1 MIIDI
6 NKSIVSIEKILKIE
20 KDWEDK
26 GFVKFPQNFDFKGA
40 YMELLQWFDWDIK
53 KYPYVDIDKDESE
66 SLYPENIHIK
76 LEKDY
81 SLVVLLTMVILYYC
95 ENEVSINN
103 NNLKEIDA
111 FITNACG
118 CQYFVD
124 RDSAKLYYYL
134 EDNNLY
140 RGDIASFVCGMIH
153 NRMQN
158 NDFEAFYKEF
168 KSIIQKHILGMGNL
182 ADDPSVTTINTTA
195 TTVVKPKYIPN
206 SNTTA
211 TPVNETVVT
220 NQAQV
225 TPVAPAYQPGYN
237 VDPYA
242 KARAKFGFVP
252 LAYVALQYNPVGCWF
267 YDNQLGIYR
276 SQFMDYDKLNCMT
289 DKVTARKYIE
299 SITKIMSNPVI
310 YEEILQHM
318 PVIGTKFKDTEPV
331 LLKFI
336 SGSSIYSTK
345 YAIGCQYNEHSLV
358 FVCDVI
364 TNTVNAS
371 YFGKTTEVS
380 VAVNNFRV

>member
-1 MIIDI
+1 MNNDRLNLKSHDTMVRYIKEEIKMIIDI

-81 SLVVLLTMVILYYC
+81 SLVVLLAMVILYYC

-168 KSIIQKHILGMGNL
+168 KSIIQKHILESL
-182 ADDPSVTTINTTA
+182 ADDPSVTTINNTA
-195 TTVVKPKYIPN
+195 EAEY
-206 SNTTA
+206 
-211 TPVNETVVT
+211 
-220 NQAQV
+220 
-225 TPVAPAYQPGYN
+225 
-237 VDPYA
+237 
-242 KARAKFGFVP
+242 GFVP
-252 LAYVALQYNPVGCWF
+252 AAYLALQCNPVGLW
-267 YDNQLGIYR
+267 YMYQQTGKYR
-276 SQFMDYDKLNCMT
+276 SQFVDYNELDKSRDNMALNH
-289 DKVTARKYIE
+289 IE
-299 SITKIMSNPVI
+299 AITKLMTKRTV
-310 YEEILQHM
+310 YQTILQEM
-318 PVIGTKFKDTEPV
+318 PELGTDINGNTIKFKIAGYNASKIGLLALKDNEHV
-331 LLKFI
+331 LAIIYDMANDKAQGI
-336 SGSSIYSTK
+336 SGDKKNVDDWIAK
-345 YAIGCQYNEHSLV
+345 KLA
-358 FVCDVI
+358 D
-364 TNTVNAS
+364 
-371 YFGKTTEVS
+371 
-380 VAVNNFRV
+380 